1 MWCIIF
7 HFFSTNFLLPFFISR
22 YKKGWKRELIWP
34 KKNLEKRSSSSLDQ
48 TYSDL
53 TPAESAHTPGF
64 WIYICTSSLE
74 TPLASFPPFATV
86 ILSVEIGSSSTYIP
100 KELYSV
106 TRKKFGRSPKIY
118 DSLFL
123 LLPLL
128 LLLFFPFRQI
138 KMGTLVLI
146 MNRMTMLFFFLRND
160 APL

>member
-1 MWCIIF
+1 M
-7 HFFSTNFLLPFFISR
+7 
-22 YKKGWKRELIWP
+22 KKGINLAK

-53 TPAESAHTPGF
+53 TPAESAHTHTHTPGF
-64 WIYICTSSLE
+64 WIYMYLE
-74 TPLASFPPFATV
+74 APLASFPLLLLLYLQQKQV
-86 ILSVEIGSSSTYIP
+86 GSSFIP

-123 LLPLL
+123 LLLTLSLCCCFCFPLSSNKNGNFGHDHEQDDDA
-128 LLLFFPFRQI
+128 FF
-138 KMGTLVLI
+138 L
-146 MNRMTMLFFFLRND
+146 LRND